1 MAPRMLQVA
10 KPLHA
15 LRSIPEDRSRTSGS
29 NTTESTTALGLPES
43 PIPLPV
49 KVQKDKKVKSNKKT
63 KKIKQYDDNGN
74 IIGEK
79 RVKVDEF
86 GNPIKKKKTSKM
98 KQRGS
103 SSSLLSHDSVSTMG
117 LMSAAE
123 VVRQTVYPPFRPS
136 WCDPPPQQKQQK
148 QQLLQGTASAP
159 TPFPQ
164 QQDFHFNDSFADS
177 KPSAS
182 SDPRNMKAFVNDKE
196 AQQYDPRFTP
206 D

>member
-1 MAPRMLQVA
+1 MLQVA

-49 KVQKDKKVKSNKKT
+49 KVQKDKKEKSNKKT

-136 WCDPPPQQKQQK
+136 WCDPPPQQQQQK

-159 TPFPQ
+159 R
-164 QQDFHFNDSFADS
+164 SEE
-177 KPSAS
+177 
-182 SDPRNMKAFVNDKE
+182 RRVGKE
-196 AQQYDPRFTP
+196 C
-206 D
+206 